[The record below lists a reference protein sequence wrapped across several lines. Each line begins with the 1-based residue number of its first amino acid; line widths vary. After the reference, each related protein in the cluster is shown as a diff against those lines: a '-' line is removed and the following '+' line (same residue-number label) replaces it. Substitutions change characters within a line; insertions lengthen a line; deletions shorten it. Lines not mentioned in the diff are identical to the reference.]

1 MGLSRAD
8 LWAFL
13 DGAPA
18 SIVAPLINDAYE
30 LELWRKWCAGG
41 RPRTSF
47 RLNEFPGD
55 ELACGRLAVYN
66 LLDPP
71 DAKPIE
77 PKVQSWFDVGLD
89 LEHHWVERLGNYGSL
104 LSANVTADDS
114 EQTRFEDPDH
124 WCSGLV
130 DVIVLPPG
138 SHKAHVIE
146 VKTTKDSN
154 LQAILDD
161 GKVPNAHAKYMRQLQ
176 SYIGYAHEQEF
187 SPEVWVCKK
196 SGLIALVDGVRD
208 DGHVITRCPGKMLP
222 TDRPH
227 RLLHAGE
234 CELDRIKVIPPDEG
248 TLIYSSRDE
257 PLKTASFTARYSR
270 SFMDAGRAQ
279 MASWRKE
286 GLDVSQLSMAVNAS
300 VHEIVAPD
308 YAAYLERT
316 IARHGLTAQQIVI
329 EVTESAVLQ
338 SDRFAAGSLE
348 TLKALGVELAIDDF
362 GTGYSSLRYLL
373 EFPFSQLKIDGSFV
387 RGADGAIASEAIVS
401 TIVTLAASAG
411 MSTVAEGVE
420 TEAQA
425 ARLVE
430 LGVDALQG
438 YFFSRPIS
446 DSSVIELL
454 RKPRLH
460 LVAK

>member
-13 DGAPA
+13 DGAPV

-30 LELWRKWCAGG
+30 LELWRKWCSGG

-187 SPEVWVCKK
+187 APEVWVCKK

-234 CELDRIKVIPPDEG
+234 CELEHIKVIPPDEG

-279 MASWRKE
+279 MASWRDSFLAEQIPAHPYQGQKKMWTADLCKFCRLKDPGAE
-286 GLDVSQLSMAVNAS
+286 GGCKM
-300 VHEIVAPD
+300 D
-308 YAAYLERT
+308 YSNK
-316 IARHGLTAQQIVI
+316 I
-329 EVTESAVLQ
+329 
-338 SDRFAAGSLE
+338 
-348 TLKALGVELAIDDF
+348 
-362 GTGYSSLRYLL
+362 SSLRESYLIRYIQ
-373 EFPFSQLKIDGSFV
+373 EQDPTYDYDEK
-387 RGADGAIASEAIVS
+387 R
-401 TIVTLAASAG
+401 AA
-411 MSTVAEGVE
+411 VLRRWHAE
-420 TEAQA
+420 
-425 ARLVE
+425 
-430 LGVDALQG
+430 
-438 YFFSRPIS
+438 
-446 DSSVIELL
+446 IE
-454 RKPRLH
+454 REEP
-460 LVAK
+460 VNA